1 MEKEWKILFLLNKND
16 FNNLS
21 FSYLLIN
28 ALNWINNS
36 HIDICITDISENIY
50 YTLTEK
56 KTDKAEEIIWFLLEN
71 LWNDKIFRVYKAS
84 DIKNIWNML
93 LLLWSIYNREMFYE
107 LWINKDRIIQNMIFY
122 ITKLMTIFSDNFSKV
137 YTKEAKILNKLMFIL
152 KENWF
157 LDNISYQDKKDIFI
171 EIDEVINANILNYIP
186 KINYQSTEE
195 ELKKIIYRLPTDK
208 NNIDFLISFKKIL
221 KTNSSNIQE
230 NREWKYK
237 FLKDNI
243 INSIIT
249 DISKTNKSFNDK
261 QIIDIINRSKKSI
274 NTNFDINFEQIKK
287 TIKF

>member
-1 MEKEWKILFLLNKND
+1 
-16 FNNLS
+16 
-21 FSYLLIN
+21 
-28 ALNWINNS
+28 
-36 HIDICITDISENIY
+36 
-50 YTLTEK
+50 
-56 KTDKAEEIIWFLLEN
+56 
-71 LWNDKIFRVYKAS
+71 
-84 DIKNIWNML
+84 
-93 LLLWSIYNREMFYE
+93 
-107 LWINKDRIIQNMIFY
+107 
-122 ITKLMTIFSDNFSKV
+122 MTIFSDNFSKV

>member
-1 MEKEWKILFLLNKND
+1 MEKEGKILFLLNKND

-28 ALNWINNS
+28 ALNGINNS

-56 KTDKAEEIIWFLLEN
+56 KTDKAEEIIGFLLEN
-71 LWNDKIFRVYKAS
+71 LGNDKIFRVYKAS
-84 DIKNIWNML
+84 DIKNIGNML
-93 LLLWSIYNREMFYE
+93 LLLGSIYNREMFYE
-107 LWINKDRIIQNMIFY
+107 LGINKDRIIQNMIFY

-152 KENWF
+152 KENGF

-230 NREWKYK
+230 NREGKYK